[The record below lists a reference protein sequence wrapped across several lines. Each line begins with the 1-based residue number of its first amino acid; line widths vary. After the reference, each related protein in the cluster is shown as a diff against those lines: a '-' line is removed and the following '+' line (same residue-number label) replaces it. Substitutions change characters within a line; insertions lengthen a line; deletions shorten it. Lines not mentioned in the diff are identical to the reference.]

1 MNDTNPIKVIKPGGD
16 KEKKQK
22 SMLKEREDLNQL
34 RKERTIIELQSDIHN
49 NTEYTLNARRF
60 RNPDSEGSK

>member
-1 MNDTNPIKVIKPGGD
+1 MTQIRLKSSSQEEIKK
-16 KEKKQK
+16 KKQK

-34 RKERTIIELQSDIHN
+34 RKERMIIELQSDIH

>member
-34 RKERTIIELQSDIHN
+34 RKERMIIELQSDIH

>member
-16 KEKKQK
+16 EEKKQK

-34 RKERTIIELQSDIHN
+34 RQERMIIELQSDIHN
-49 NTEYTLNARRF
+49 TEYTLNVHRF